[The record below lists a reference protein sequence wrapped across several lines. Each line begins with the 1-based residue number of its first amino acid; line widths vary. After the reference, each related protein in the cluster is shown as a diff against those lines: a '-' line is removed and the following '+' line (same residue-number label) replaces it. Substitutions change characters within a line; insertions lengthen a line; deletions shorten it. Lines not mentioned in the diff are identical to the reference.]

1 MNNTIDIRDVIV
13 AHRGHWFDTASM
25 RFFKTRLPHVAYR
38 HADGRALFVSS
49 EKGPN
54 GVRAYSVRQQTA
66 DGTVSTVGEFM
77 AYGTRAQAMRALNQ
91 ELQTE
96 RIEA

>member
-1 MNNTIDIRDVIV
+1 MNTIDIRDVIA
-13 AHRGHWFDTASM
+13 AHRGHWFDHDTM
-25 RFFKTRLPHVAYR
+25 RFFRTRLPQVAYR

-49 EKGPN
+49 EKGLN

-66 DGTVSTVGEFM
+66 DGSVNTVGEFM
-77 AYGTRAQAMRALNQ
+77 AYGTKAQAMRALNL